1 MVIAKAGGID
11 KIVSVSLRKGLA
23 MGTNSSGFDPFWI
36 FRSPL
41 SGDVGVNQRITAP
54 WFSPSLTVNYAG
66 NPVIE
71 DRVVTE
77 VASYGRQIGWLNEIV
92 IALATDQP
100 PDQEKLR
107 QLQDAVAAIE
117 RIKKDVRLSALDA
130 ASKALD
136 NLEREQPEAYKLL
149 LRERQARK
157 SGE

>member
-1 MVIAKAGGID
+1 MLDSLEKEFD
-11 KIVSVSLRKGLA
+11 VS
-23 MGTNSSGFDPFWI
+23 SSGFDPFWI

-77 VASYGRQIGWLNEIV
+77 VGSYGRQIGWLNEIV
-92 IALATDQP
+92 IALANNRQVP
-100 PDQEKLR
+100 QETLHQMEKA
-107 QLQDAVAAIE
+107 AVAID
-117 RIKKDVRLSALDA
+117 RIKKDVQSSAVDV

-136 NLEREQPEAYKLL
+136 SLEREQPEVYKKL
-149 LRERQARK
+149 LRERAAQVR
-157 SGE
+157 GD